1 MDEPPVIDDAPLA
14 DPAEV
19 RRAME
24 FYAARG
30 WTDGLPVVPV
40 TGSYLAEFLAT
51 TARAPSD
58 VVIAMPHLNRA
69 LTVRLAAINAAL
81 AGCLPSYFP
90 VVLAAWDSFLGDGG
104 VSKAIWQST
113 TGTAPFTVVN
123 GPVRTAIGLNSR
135 GNLYGSG
142 FRANATIGR
151 AIRLG
156 SLNAFGLRPH
166 VLDQATQGTPA
177 KYSCCI
183 AENEE
188 DSPWAPLHVDNGL
201 AATDSACT
209 STVIRSVLHIEAR
222 HTIVPEQLAE
232 DLADSI
238 GRTGAMVRAFASV
251 YVVLNPEHARLLDS
265 RGWSKQD
272 LREAIVERGSRT
284 YRELAASGKEAIA
297 KGTGWRLPADHPD
310 ALPQTA
316 PADLDAP
323 VPILRSVHDVQ
334 VVVAGAPNAG
344 VSSVV
349 ETFGAVGRPPSV
361 AKVEIPGQ
369 QQELSN
375 GPRFHPIGKE
385 IRLSG
390 KTIVEPSRATPVYG
404 EFDVVVV
411 GGGPAGIMAAS
422 AAARAGHST
431 LLIERYG
438 FLGGAGT
445 AGGLS
450 TFCGLHA
457 RTRGADVRV
466 IRGLADELLDRLAKL
481 DGLNAPHLTIADGI
495 AAQAFDIS
503 AYKIAA
509 DELVT
514 GSGARILFHA
524 MAVGAVMADAG
535 VIDAVL
541 IESKSGRQAVR
552 GRFFVDASGD
562 GDLAAWAGVPWEKA
576 PPIDGMM
583 YPSLMF
589 RINGVNVERAGPAPW
604 RTVERLMDEAERAG
618 THTFPRKKPIVRPQR
633 NPLEWRANLTQLRT
647 ASGGAIDGT
656 DVDQLTLGELTGR
669 QQALDAFTFIRDR
682 TPGFEDSYIV
692 DIAPQIGIRE
702 TRRIIGAYQLTED
715 DVLGCADFDDTI
727 GVNGWPVE
735 AHVAGTVEFR
745 WQRDERGF
753 NQLPFRII
761 VPPAT
766 GNLYVAGR
774 CASMTH
780 GAQSA
785 ARVTGPCFVMGEA
798 AGVAAGMALDAAVT
812 GDRIDVPELQR
823 RLENEGAFLGRGEP
837 VAVL

>member
-1 MDEPPVIDDAPLA
+1 
-14 DPAEV
+14 
-19 RRAME
+19 
-24 FYAARG
+24 
-30 WTDGLPVVPV
+30 
-40 TGSYLAEFLAT
+40 
-51 TARAPSD
+51 
-58 VVIAMPHLNRA
+58 
-69 LTVRLAAINAAL
+69 
-81 AGCLPSYFP
+81 
-90 VVLAAWDSFLGDGG
+90 
-104 VSKAIWQST
+104 
-113 TGTAPFTVVN
+113 
-123 GPVRTAIGLNSR
+123 
-135 GNLYGSG
+135 
-142 FRANATIGR
+142 
-151 AIRLG
+151 
-156 SLNAFGLRPH
+156 
-166 VLDQATQGTPA
+166 
-177 KYSCCI
+177 
-183 AENEE
+183 
-188 DSPWAPLHVDNGL
+188 
-201 AATDSACT
+201 
-209 STVIRSVLHIEAR
+209 
-222 HTIVPEQLAE
+222 
-232 DLADSI
+232 
-238 GRTGAMVRAFASV
+238 
-251 YVVLNPEHARLLDS
+251 
-265 RGWSKQD
+265 
-272 LREAIVERGSRT
+272 
-284 YRELAASGKEAIA
+284 
-297 KGTGWRLPADHPD
+297 
-310 ALPQTA
+310 
-316 PADLDAP
+316 
-323 VPILRSVHDVQ
+323 
-334 VVVAGAPNAG
+334 
-344 VSSVV
+344 
-349 ETFGAVGRPPSV
+349 
-361 AKVEIPGQ
+361 
-369 QQELSN
+369 
-375 GPRFHPIGKE
+375 
-385 IRLSG
+385 LSG
-390 KTIVEPSRATPVYG
+390 ETIIEPSRSTPVYG

-422 AAARAGHST
+422 AAARAGCST

-457 RTRGADVRV
+457 RTHGEDVRV

-524 MAVGAVMADAG
+524 MAVGVVMRAGAAGVSGAAVVAGGAETAGAAVVAGKPGVASEAG
-535 VIDAVL
+535 VIDAVI
-541 IESKSGRQAVR
+541 IESKSGRAAVR
-552 GRFFVDASGD
+552 GRFFIDASGD

-589 RINGVNVERAGPAPW
+589 RINAVDVARAGPAPW
-604 RTVERLMDEAERAG
+604 RTVERLMEEAEQAG

-647 ASGGAIDGT
+647 ADGGAIDGT
-656 DVDQLTLGELTGR
+656 DVDQLTLGELAGR

-735 AHVAGTVEFR
+735 AHVAGNVEFR
-745 WQRDERGF
+745 WQRDPRGF

-761 VPPAT
+761 VPGPGTVA
-766 GNLYVAGR
+766 NVYVAGR

-798 AGVAAGMALDAAVT
+798 AGTAAGMALSAGVAGHAADGT
-812 GDRIDVPELQR
+812 AIDVTELQR
-823 RLENEGAFLGRGEP
+823 RLEDRGAYLGR
-837 VAVL
+837 VAPEQVI